1 MSKLRFDHH
10 QGEAD
15 QIVKQF
21 NQSCHQFLMSPDA
34 QTMVVLIESDK
45 GCSMMTFKQWLKHRG
60 LSEQQP
66 TRPPTPNTGETGNL
80 PEEKETS

>member
-1 MSKLRFDHH
+1 M
-10 QGEAD
+10 
-15 QIVKQF
+15 
-21 NQSCHQFLMSPDA
+21 
-34 QTMVVLIESDK
+34 
-45 GCSMMTFKQWLKHRG
+45 MMTFNQWLKHRG